1 LRAPASRLLGVLGWV
16 PRRVRREFKTHGG
29 EPRFLMW
36 VSFLLA
42 FAWARTWVLYVGHHA
57 PNVSFSE
64 FEIGSRV
71 TIAGYHPHHIASG
84 VLLLAIV
91 GWLHIH
97 YRSQLLLK
105 ITAVLY
111 GVGLGLIVDEIGFI
125 VEGIVPYRDDFAEV
139 FVLVVAISALMMS
152 SVYFPSFWASIERRV
167 GRLYARHLARLWRR
181 RAPQAASPPPVE
193 ALPVEAEPPTKP

>member
-1 LRAPASRLLGVLGWV
+1 
-16 PRRVRREFKTHGG
+16 
-29 EPRFLMW
+29 MW

-42 FAWARTWVLYVGHHA
+42 FAWARTWVLYVGRHA

-64 FEIGSRV
+64 FEIGSRI
-71 TIAGYHPHHIASG
+71 TIAGYHPHHIATG

-125 VEGIVPYRDDFAEV
+125 VEGIVPYHDDFAEV
-139 FVLVVAISALMMS
+139 FVLVVAISGAMMT
-152 SVYFPSFWASIERRV
+152 SVYFPSFWASLERRV
-167 GRLYARHLARLWRR
+167 YRASVRRFSRLRR
-181 RAPQAASPPPVE
+181 RPVPSATPPAATMVPAEADESP
-193 ALPVEAEPPTKP
+193 KN